1 MANNPYV
8 NKVQTADGTTIIDIS
23 DTTAVASDVASGKYF
38 YTAAGAKTAGTG
50 TGGGGAITINDV
62 ANATGTTA
70 EITNAVATHHVIHL
84 EFTDNTD
91 TDIDLYYDDALIGTM
106 ITSYEPVTY
115 SSKTVSLAQ
124 LDGVTWYQPSVI
136 PIGVQLIDYTECEY
150 NKSINQSG
158 AEVSQDWYY
167 LSDFTPVETSMNFS
181 YRAGY
186 WTYIGFYNESKTA
199 LATIAVYN
207 YATQDPNDNNTGY
220 GNIIGTNLPAGT
232 KYIRISG
239 TSDDSNHMSLIRTA

>member
-1 MANNPYV
+1 MSISSQISRISGNVSAALTAIANKGVTVPSGSDSDDLATLIA
-8 NKVQTADGTTIIDIS
+8 QIS
-23 DTTAVASDVASGKYF
+23 
-38 YTAAGAKTAGTG
+38 
-50 TGGGGAITINDV
+50 GGGSGTITITDV
-62 ANATGTTA
+62 ANTTGTTA
-70 EITNAVATHHVIHL
+70 QIENVIATHHVIHL
-84 EFTDNTD
+84 EFSDSTD
-91 TDIDLYYDDALIGTM
+91 TDIDVYYDDSLIGTM

-136 PIGVQLIDYTECEY
+136 PIGVQLIDYAECEY
-150 NKSINQSG
+150 NKALNANG
-158 AEVSQDWYY
+158 AEITQEWYY
-167 LSDFTPVETSMNFS
+167 LSDFTPVETTMNFS

-199 LATIAVYN
+199 LATMAVYN
-207 YATQDPNDNNTGY
+207 YATQDPNDSNTGY

-232 KYIRISG
+232 KFIRISG